1 MDDLR
6 RDNNNN
12 KCSHLMTMMLT
23 LLTMIMTM
31 VMMAVTSSIDLNIGR
46 VYDVHTVKKQL
57 KGAKMSQKVHNVFPY
72 LPPLLGAPSWFQL
85 IKRRFEDSTASN
97 RILFSWWEIIINEL
111 RTFLIQNLVTESLP
125 QTSDELQLM

>member
-1 MDDLR
+1 MLSLSDDDVDS
-6 RDNNNN
+6 DNDNDNGYDG
-12 KCSHLMTMMLT
+12 SDILQ
-23 LLTMIMTM
+23 
-31 VMMAVTSSIDLNIGR
+31 DLSIGR

-97 RILFSWWEIIINEL
+97 RILFSWWKL
-111 RTFLIQNLVTESLP
+111 L
-125 QTSDELQLM
+125 